1 MTNLIASRR
10 RMFPILLLLPAILF
24 FIVFTFYPVIIGF
37 YYSLLNWD
45 GISESQFVGLGNYQR
60 ALEDKFVWQALLHNL
75 YYAVFTVLG
84 KIILGLF
91 LAVLL
96 NQKLKGITLYR
107 TAVFIPIVLSFVAV
121 GILWS
126 WIYNPIFGLFNNL
139 LGALGFQTQ
148 IAWTGDARFALASVI
163 AVDIWKWFGYHVVLF
178 LAGLQS
184 IPNDLYEAA
193 RVDGATRRQNF
204 RHITLP
210 LMMPIIIINITIAT
224 MGAFNVFDIIYVM
237 TAGGPYH
244 ATEVIMTYTYTQAFQ
259 FHSFGYGAAISYML
273 LILIGAVTFFQI
285 RLMRKFD
292 Y

>member
-1 MTNLIASRR
+1 
-10 RMFPILLLLPAILF
+10 MFPILLLVPATVLF
-24 FIVFTFYPVIIGF
+24 IIFTLYPVITGF

-45 GISESQFVGLGNYQR
+45 GISESQFVGFGNYLR
-60 ALEDKFVWQALLHNL
+60 AIEDKFVWEALLHNV
-75 YYAVFTVLG
+75 YYAIFTVAG

-91 LAVLL
+91 LAILL
-96 NQKLKGITLYR
+96 NQKMKGITFYR

-126 WIYNPIFGLFNNL
+126 WIYNPVFGLFNNL
-139 LGALGFQTQ
+139 LGAFGFQTQ

-184 IPNDLYEAA
+184 IPTDLYEAA
-193 RVDGATRRQNF
+193 RVDGATRWQNIRQ
-204 RHITLP
+204 ITLP

-259 FHSFGYGAAISYML
+259 FHSFGYGAAISYL
-273 LILIGAVTFFQI
+273 LLLLIGAVTFIQI
-285 RLMRKFD
+285 RFMRKFE